1 MTLTF
6 NNGYEVSIMGKSEY
20 VLTPEVGVMPP
31 CGIEGDFEVMRFDT
45 ADELT
50 DILNEIKKL

>member
-1 MTLTF
+1 MKLTF
-6 NNGYEVSIMGKSEY
+6 DNGYEVSIMDKNEY

-31 CGIEGDFEVMRFDT
+31 CGEGDFVVMRFDT
-45 ADELT
+45 ADALT